1 VLSDSLNAAQ
11 REAVEHVEGPLLIL
25 AGAGSGKT
33 RVLTHRIA
41 HLLEQG
47 LAEPE
52 EILAITFTNKASREM
67 KERVSELIGAEAKGM
82 WVSTFHAFCSRILR
96 AQADKLGYKREFTI
110 YDAADQQ
117 RLIKRCIID
126 LNKDP
131 KRFNPRAFQG
141 QISTAKNS
149 LLSADDYLRQTEG
162 YMAEN
167 IAEVYDLY
175 QKRLYENN
183 AMDFDDLLMNTVS
196 LFEMFSDV
204 RERYRNKFR
213 YIHVDEYQD
222 TNHAQYKLVN
232 ALAGDPSH
240 RRLCVVGDDDQCLVE
255 GTRVTM
261 ADRTERAIEEIKP
274 GDEVLSGYGSGEF
287 RGAKVMRVHEHHGAR
302 EGVEITTEAGHK
314 LVSTPEH
321 VHFAGYRLGLASQ
334 RHFTY
339 LMYRE
344 DTGYRLGTTQVYTK
358 GQKKP
363 MVGLSQRLMHEHG
376 DALWVISTHE
386 SENEARLEEYVLSL
400 RHQLPTLPFVP
411 RKKNSLDGA
420 GGLVHD
426 GRYLD
431 RVFCAFDTEAG
442 ARRLLEER
450 GLSHEHPHYRP
461 RSRDSKRRNVVVTLC
476 GDRRGRTPMHR
487 ISMVGNDEAGRE
499 ALESA
504 ELSVRPVKAGSG
516 SWRHETASKS
526 YGDLQGT
533 VGLISG
539 KFDRV
544 NVTCNARLGRVEE
557 GAASSS
563 LPFVQAASVMP
574 GMAMFDADGG
584 YDTVASVE
592 RVTLDR
598 PVYDLD
604 VEHTHN
610 YVAEGIVTHNS
621 VYSWRGADI
630 SNILDFERDYP
641 EAKVVRLEQ
650 NYRSTQTILRAANAV
665 VANNASRK
673 AKELWTEG
681 IEGEKI
687 RVHTAADEYAEARY
701 VVSEIERLVEEGS
714 SRDEVAVFYR
724 TNAQSR
730 ALEDVLMRERV
741 PYQILGGQ
749 KFYERAEI
757 KDAVSYLSVIA
768 NPADSVSLER
778 IVNVPKRGLGDTS
791 VAKLREYAARNGIS
805 LYDALDEA
813 SEAGVSGKAQKA
825 CATVRE
831 LFEGWRIAAP
841 EIPPSELIGAVLDDS
856 GYRREL
862 REDNTVESEGRLEN
876 LAELLN
882 AAAEYEREE
891 PEPTLDGFLQEQAL
905 YSESDKLDDASSLAG
920 GGNVTLMTLHSAKG
934 LEYEHAF
941 IVGMEE
947 GTFPHSRSLDE
958 QNDEEERRLAYVGI
972 TRAMKTL
979 TLTYAK
985 LRSSWGGDREYQ
997 MPSRFLD
1004 EIPDEFRSGPA
1015 GGSAGASSRQVSR
1028 SRETVG
1034 RGGWGS
1040 AALSSARGPRAGAAS
1055 RSSDAGSTA
1064 AGDGEFAKGDRVRHS
1079 KFGEGEVV
1087 SVGGGK
1093 VVVRFGSE
1101 EKTFV
1106 PGLAPLSKV

>member
-1 VLSDSLNAAQ
+1 MA
-11 REAVEHVEGPLLIL
+11 HVEGPLLIL

-33 RVLTHRIA
+33 RVLTHRIS
-41 HLLEQG
+41 HILDQG
-47 LAEPE
+47 LATVGEV
-52 EILAITFTNKASREM
+52 LAITFTNKAAREM
-67 KERVSELIGAEAKGM
+67 KERVSGLVGPEAKKM

-96 AQADKLGYKREFTI
+96 AHADKLGYKREFTI

-117 RLIKRCIID
+117 RLVKRCIID

-141 QISTAKNS
+141 QISSAKN
-149 LLSADDYLRQTEG
+149 LLQTADDYLRQTEG

-204 RERYRNKFR
+204 RERYRDKFR

-222 TNHAQYKLVN
+222 TNHAQYRLVN
-232 ALAGDPSH
+232 LLAGDPSH
-240 RRLCVVGDDDQCLVE
+240 RNLCVVGDDDQ
-255 GTRVTM
+255 
-261 ADRTERAIEEIKP
+261 
-274 GDEVLSGYGSGEF
+274 
-287 RGAKVMRVHEHHGAR
+287 
-302 EGVEITTEAGHK
+302 
-314 LVSTPEH
+314 
-321 VHFAGYRLGLASQ
+321 
-334 RHFTY
+334 
-339 LMYRE
+339 
-344 DTGYRLGTTQVYTK
+344 
-358 GQKKP
+358 
-363 MVGLSQRLMHEHG
+363 
-376 DALWVISTHE
+376 
-386 SENEARLEEYVLSL
+386 
-400 RHQLPTLPFVP
+400 
-411 RKKNSLDGA
+411 
-420 GGLVHD
+420 
-426 GRYLD
+426 
-431 RVFCAFDTEAG
+431 
-442 ARRLLEER
+442 
-450 GLSHEHPHYRP
+450 
-461 RSRDSKRRNVVVTLC
+461 
-476 GDRRGRTPMHR
+476 
-487 ISMVGNDEAGRE
+487 
-499 ALESA
+499 
-504 ELSVRPVKAGSG
+504 
-516 SWRHETASKS
+516 
-526 YGDLQGT
+526 
-533 VGLISG
+533 
-539 KFDRV
+539 
-544 NVTCNARLGRVEE
+544 
-557 GAASSS
+557 
-563 LPFVQAASVMP
+563 
-574 GMAMFDADGG
+574 
-584 YDTVASVE
+584 
-592 RVTLDR
+592 
-598 PVYDLD
+598 
-604 VEHTHN
+604 
-610 YVAEGIVTHNS
+610 S

-630 SNILDFERDYP
+630 RNILDFERDYP

-681 IEGEKI
+681 LEGEKI

-701 VVSEIERLVEEGS
+701 VVSEIERLVEEGA
-714 SRDEVAVFYR
+714 SRDEVAIFYR

-741 PYQILGGQ
+741 PYQIVGGQ

-791 VAKLREYAARNGIS
+791 VAKLREHAARNGVS
-805 LYDALDEA
+805 LYGALAEA
-813 SEAGVSGKAQKA
+813 SEAGVSGKAQKS
-825 CATVRE
+825 CATVHE
-831 LFEGWRIAAP
+831 LFEGWRVAAR

-862 REDNTVESEGRLEN
+862 QDDNTVESEARLEN

-905 YSESDKLDDASSLAG
+905 YSESDKLDDAALDRGSG
-920 GGNVTLMTLHSAKG
+920 GTVTLMTLHNAKG

-979 TLTYAK
+979 TLTHAK

-1004 EIPDEFRSGPA
+1004 EIPEEFRSGAVGAP
-1015 GGSAGASSRQVSR
+1015 SGASSRSR
-1028 SRETVG
+1028 DTVG

-1040 AALSSARGPRAGAAS
+1040 ALSSVGGAGRGT
-1055 RSSDAGSTA
+1055 RSQRPDSGGP
-1064 AGDGEFAKGDRVRHS
+1064 GDGEFSKGDRVRHT

-1087 SVGGGK
+1087 STGGGK
-1093 VVVRFGSE
+1093 VVVRFGTE

-1106 PGLAPLSKV
+1106 PGLAPLSKFS